1 MSDMLFVNCGFG
13 DPVNNP
19 CLRRMDHN
27 PYAGYYG
34 FVRDKGL
41 TLHRGFDYEAIEG
54 TSVLS
59 TFPTKELSVNVY
71 IGRPAF
77 DCLLRNEFSKNIFS
91 YTICKD
97 KCPLS
102 SKDKRSCFGVRLFLA
117 DNQNNIET
125 MYAHLYSISQNIMGV
140 LKYNKKNGSYSGKT
154 GIYKGQE
161 VALSGNTGI
170 AYQMV
175 DDNKFNKT
183 EQQHLHFECYINNT
197 RVNPNNAVHTKFK
210 VKRVSKDYC
219 ASDDNEVFIDSLG
232 DVSQQDWKI
241 FFGKRELELV
251 HCNLDRYKIVGEVDE
266 ECLVTY

>member
-1 MSDMLFVNCGFG
+1 MSDRFFVNCGFG
-13 DPVNNP
+13 DPVVKP
-19 CLRRMDHN
+19 CLRRKDHN

-41 TLHRGFDYEAIEG
+41 TLHSGFDYEAIEG

-77 DCLLRNEFSKNIFS
+77 NCLLRNEFSKNVFS

-102 SKDKRSCFGVRLFLA
+102 SEVKRSCFGVRLFLA
-117 DNQNNIET
+117 DIQNNIET
-125 MYAHLYSISQNIMGV
+125 MYAHLYSINQNIMGV
-140 LKYNKKNGSYSGKT
+140 LQYNKEKGSYSGKT

-175 DDNKFNKT
+175 DDNKSSKT

-197 RVNPNNAVHTKFK
+197 KVNPNNAVHTRFK
-210 VKRVSKDYC
+210 VKKVSKGYC
-219 ASDDNEVFIDSLG
+219 ASDDNEVVIDSLG
-232 DVSQQDWKI
+232 NVSQQEWKS
-241 FFGKRELELV
+241 FLGKRELESV